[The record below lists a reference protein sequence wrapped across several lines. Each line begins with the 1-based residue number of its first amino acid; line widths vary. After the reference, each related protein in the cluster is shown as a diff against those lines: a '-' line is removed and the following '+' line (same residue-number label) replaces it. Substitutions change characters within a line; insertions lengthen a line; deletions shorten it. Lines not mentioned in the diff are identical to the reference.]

1 MSPLIHLGVL
11 LIFSAVNAEPDALP
25 NQSHVKHE
33 LEMLTQSVPG
43 IMRDWKQEHS
53 QTASLA
59 APPKWQ
65 RNPVFCCVCQDIIKQ
80 TKPKIYRKIQTQVNK
95 ICSKFIKG
103 VKEKCENLG
112 TRFRNKVLKML
123 FPGPT
128 PKDTCR
134 RVKLCMY

>member
-11 LIFSAVNAEPDALP
+11 LIFSAVNAEPGAP
-25 NQSHVKHE
+25 PHQSDLKHE
-33 LEMLTQSVPG
+33 LTQSVPG
-43 IMRDWKQEHS
+43 IMKDWKQEHS

-65 RNPVFCCVCQDIIKQ
+65 RNPVFCCVCQDTVKQ
-80 TKPKIYRKIQTQVNK
+80 TEPKIYRKIQMQVNK

-112 TRFRNKVLKML
+112 ARFRNKVLKTL

-134 RVKLCMY
+134 RIKLCMY